1 MLVRLNFP
9 GLLSPPSGLATVV
22 IWPKKVSPCRAKWVS
37 CQTLSSDFNSYCTQ
51 QTWQWKSSDWH
62 DVLKRKGRS
71 LKKDRILEREKDKW
85 LSSLTA
91 MRCITPSLLKCW
103 FDPIQVRLNTIKEFV
118 NMMAFM
124 FCSYLATTMED
135 I

>member
-1 MLVRLNFP
+1 MAQLP
-9 GLLSPPSGLATVV
+9 D
-22 IWPKKVSPCRAKWVS
+22 C
-37 CQTLSSDFNSYCTQ
+37 DEMHNSFT
-51 QTWQWKSSDWH
+51 
-62 DVLKRKGRS
+62 
-71 LKKDRILEREKDKW
+71 
-85 LSSLTA
+85 
-91 MRCITPSLLKCW
+91 LKCW